1 MMMFPAAIMAIESDD
16 DRAFMER
23 VYLDYRKLMYHVA
36 YGILREHYSTEDVIN
51 SSCEALCNKISLLR
65 SFDTCK
71 LKAYVVLTCRN
82 TALNALKLKNRQ
94 NARLFCDFDIVSETV
109 AGDEDASEH
118 ILRDAE
124 IAELTDGLNRLEPKE
139 RDILQ
144 LRYLMQKSD
153 NEIAALYGIKS
164 GSVRYYLTLAR
175 RHLALILK
183 GTESE

>member
-1 MMMFPAAIMAIESDD
+1 MIVFPVAIMAIEDDD

-36 YGILREHYSTEDVIN
+36 FGIMRDHYSTEDIIN
-51 SSCEALCNKISLLR
+51 SSCENLCKKISLLR

-71 LKAYVVLTCRN
+71 LKAYVVFTCRN
-82 TALNALKLKNRQ
+82 TALNALKFRNRQ
-94 NARLFCDFDIVSETV
+94 NARLFYDLDLVSETV
-109 AGDEDASEH
+109 TSDDDVAEH
-118 ILRDAE
+118 ILREAE
-124 IAELTDGLNRLEPKE
+124 IADLTDGLNQLLPKE

-144 LRYLMQKSD
+144 LRYLLQKND
-153 NEIAALYGIKS
+153 QEIAAIYGIKQ

-183 GTESE
+183 GKESE